1 MNTALAEYGAAVM
14 SRWRWLMWGALLS
27 LAIATAFLVLKPPL
41 YRSEA
46 TVFVRTPGDVSQV
59 QDGGA
64 AYAQGRAETYA
75 ALVNSTS
82 VSSRVVADLGLDL
95 TPEQLSKRIQAA
107 HPYGTAVI
115 AVSVSAPSADEAQ
128 RTASVLLDEYATTV
142 RSLESVPGSVVPRA
156 DLVVVDPPGR
166 PVRVV
171 AGGVPVTVLLLGA
184 SLIGLFIGLV
194 AVVLRSIV
202 ERPVQDQAE
211 ASSVATAPAS
221 AVIDPTATER
231 LHGRHRS
238 SRRLLARSRTRLSST
253 NEGDT

>member
-1 MNTALAEYGAAVM
+1 MNTTLAEYGAAVM
-14 SRWRWLMWGALLS
+14 LRWRWLMWGALLS
-27 LAIATAFLVLKPPL
+27 LAVTTAFLVLNPPL

-59 QDGGA
+59 PDGGA
-64 AYAQGRAETYA
+64 AYAQRQAETYA
-75 ALVNSTS
+75 ALANSTS

-107 HPYGTAVI
+107 NPYGTAVI
-115 AVSVSAPSADEAQ
+115 VISVSAPSADEAQ
-128 RTASVLLDEYATTV
+128 RTASVLLQEYAMMV

-202 ERPVQDQAE
+202 ERPAQDRAE
-211 ASSVATAPAS
+211 ASSIAAAPAS
-221 AVIDPTATER
+221 DMTDPTATQR
-231 LHGRHRS
+231 VYGRHRL
-238 SRRLLARSRTRLSST
+238 SRRRLARSWERRSST
-253 NEGDT
+253 NEGDG